1 MLKKLVRVIHKVG
14 TATKLNVS
22 EDILENVFTMKE
34 AFAEEV
40 MTVDIC
46 TELQKQHDNVR
57 NATKDQ
63 T

>member
-1 MLKKLVRVIHKVG
+1 
-14 TATKLNVS
+14 
-22 EDILENVFTMKE
+22 MKE
-34 AFAEEV
+34 VIAEEM
-40 MTVDIC
+40 MTADIC